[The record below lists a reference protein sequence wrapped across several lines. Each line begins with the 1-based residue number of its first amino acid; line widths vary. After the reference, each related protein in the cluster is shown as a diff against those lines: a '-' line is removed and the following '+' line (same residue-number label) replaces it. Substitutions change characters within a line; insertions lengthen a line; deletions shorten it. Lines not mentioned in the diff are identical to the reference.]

1 MNIDEVES
9 GKGLRFLP
17 CKSPYEIFSYPGTRH
32 EIKQRRVRA
41 RRERNKRFEEKLK
54 NLFPNGRVS
63 LVIRGQRNYYR
74 VVISEKDFIPW
85 QL

>member
-41 RRERNKRFEEKLK
+41 RREAFQSGVALIKRAIPEAVVVKRRTKRPGTLFMIGESALK
-54 NLFPNGRVS
+54 
-63 LVIRGQRNYYR
+63 
-74 VVISEKDFIPW
+74 EW